1 VQVDDYYLNLL
12 HWGANNTLAVGLGN
26 SVYLWHPD
34 TAKVEQLVQ
43 LEDENDMITSVCWS
57 QIHVCWWWR
66 IVIVLVCVVLALYA
80 RCRLVSTQFFC

>member
-57 QIHVCWWWR
+57 QIHVCCGGG
-66 IVIVLVCVVLALYA
+66 L
-80 RCRLVSTQFFC
+80 